1 MSPEA
6 LPIAELVALAQ
17 RALMLSVLLAL
28 PVLLAAA
35 VAGLVS
41 AVFQAATQVHDPA
54 LGHLPKFVAVVS
66 ALIVTAPWMGQH
78 VLAFALHVLGG
89 R

>member
-1 MSPEA
+1 MSSEA
-6 LPIAELVALAQ
+6 LPIVDLVALAQ
-17 RALMLSVLLAL
+17 RALMLSVVLSL

-35 VAGLVS
+35 AAGLIS

-54 LGHLPKFVAVVS
+54 LGHFPKLVAVVL

-78 VLAFALHVLGG
+78 VLAFALHVLGA